1 MKRIN
6 HWLIICFVLLLTVAC
21 TSGKQSKSA
30 SWQDLHYGP
39 DSLQTMDVYLLEN
52 RTADTPLMILVHG
65 GGWMAGDKKDADFM
79 KTACY
84 ANGMNVVNINYR
96 MGDGIC
102 YKQMM
107 QDMTDAVR
115 YVLVHAEEWNIKK
128 TNYVMWD
135 DRILFSMYQESRL
148 KVFSVIR
155 TCQLIIDIQL
165 RSVTVPRFTGND
177 WQQSFNIALL
187 CTRQGIQSIQSGRC
201 SQSDD

>member
-21 TSGKQSKSA
+21 TSGKQSKST

-115 YVLVHAEEWNIKK
+115 YVLAHAEEWNIKK
-128 TNYVMWD
+128 TNYVM
-135 DRILFSMYQESRL
+135 RIIMIKKMLFH
-148 KVFSVIR
+148 
-155 TCQLIIDIQL
+155 
-165 RSVTVPRFTGND
+165 
-177 WQQSFNIALL
+177 
-187 CTRQGIQSIQSGRC
+187 
-201 SQSDD
+201 